1 VIEYLKL
8 ENVADERGEEPAKVA
23 RTLVR
28 LGCDL
33 YLHFGPSRKSR
44 SGVSFYPEHPIVQME
59 HNIGPG
65 DHPLTKDSQ
74 EAVIKRLDRGDTSTS
89 GLTVIEVS
97 PNEVSQKLVLSC
109 DEIVELDPKPEV
121 LKFQIELKEQDDS
134 VCVVVNPDDVAK
146 LPPPSKYQTA
156 PVTVYPA
163 PPEKK
168 YFENSVK
175 ETTSGK
181 RKPHTF
187 YIATE
192 KIAGIKR
199 GVSWNK
205 LKRLASESKGAKQI
219 ELNGFG
225 KIYLKRDRENPETV
239 LRYKHTEFERADD
252 GNQITK
258 GAFDMAWS
266 SEKQSKKKGNLKET

>member
-8 ENVADERGEEPAKVA
+8 EDIGDERGESPAKVA
-23 RTLVR
+23 RTLLR

-33 YLHFGPSRKSR
+33 YLRFGPSRESR
-44 SGVSFYPEHPIVQME
+44 SGVSFYPEHPAERME

-65 DHPLTKDSQ
+65 THPLTKDSQ

-109 DEIVELDPKPEV
+109 DEIVELDSKPEV
-121 LKFQIELKEQDDS
+121 LKFQIELMEQDDS
-134 VCVVVNPDDVAK
+134 VCVVVHPDDVAK
-146 LPPPSKYQTA
+146 LPPPSTFQTA
-156 PVTVYPA
+156 PGSMYPGA
-163 PPEKK
+163 PEKIFFENSEKETISGKHKPHTAYVALEKK
-168 YFENSVK
+168 YG
-175 ETTSGK
+175 T
-181 RKPHTF
+181 
-187 YIATE
+187 
-192 KIAGIKR
+192 KR
-199 GVSWNK
+199 GDAWSK
-205 LKRLASESKGAKQI
+205 LKRLASESKGENHI
-219 ELNGFG
+219 DLPGFG
-225 KIYLKRDRENPETV
+225 KIYLKRDREKPETV

-266 SEKQSKKKGNLKET
+266 SEKKSKKKGNMKET